1 MLESVLKDMA
11 DKFPRLAR
19 ILVEERDMYMTSVL
33 HNILQKTTHEKYNA
47 SKEANGLRSVACFI
61 KLLA

>member
-47 SKEANGLRSVACFI
+47 SKEANGM
-61 KLLA
+61 